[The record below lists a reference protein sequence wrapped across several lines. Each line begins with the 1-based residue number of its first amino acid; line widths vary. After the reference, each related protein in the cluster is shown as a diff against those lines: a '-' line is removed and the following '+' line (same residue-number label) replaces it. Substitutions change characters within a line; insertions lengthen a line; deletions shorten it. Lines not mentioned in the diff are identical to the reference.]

1 MESLSETEKIVC
13 DKTGFIISNIKLD
26 LESKDYFGSTY
37 KINNKNVIS
46 RKSKITPKKLGQFV
60 TFWKRNKEG
69 ITEPFTNTDVF
80 DYLVINVEN
89 NGRIGQFIFPKN
101 ILEAKGV
108 ISTSQ
113 KGGKRG
119 FRVYPSWTKPTSKQA
134 VKTQD
139 WQLNYFIEIN
149 NSTDS
154 VILKNYYM

>member
-1 MESLSETEKIVC
+1 VESLSETEKIVC

-80 DYLVINVEN
+80 DYKTYLKQKVLFLHLRKEVNEVLEFILVGLNQQV
-89 NGRIGQFIFPKN
+89 
-101 ILEAKGV
+101 
-108 ISTSQ
+108 
-113 KGGKRG
+113 
-119 FRVYPSWTKPTSKQA
+119 SKQ
-134 VKTQD
+134 
-139 WQLNYFIEIN
+139 
-149 NSTDS
+149 
-154 VILKNYYM
+154 LKPKIGN